1 MPINTLGNMAPA
13 KRLELDLSA
22 LRWVLNGDASAV
34 GGFSYVWFD
43 GEAWTDANNL
53 KG

>member
-1 MPINTLGNMAPA
+1 MPANILGNTVQA
-13 KRLELDLSA
+13 KKQALDLSA
-22 LRWVLNGDASAV
+22 LRWILNGDVAPV

-43 GEAWTDANNL
+43 GEAWADANNL